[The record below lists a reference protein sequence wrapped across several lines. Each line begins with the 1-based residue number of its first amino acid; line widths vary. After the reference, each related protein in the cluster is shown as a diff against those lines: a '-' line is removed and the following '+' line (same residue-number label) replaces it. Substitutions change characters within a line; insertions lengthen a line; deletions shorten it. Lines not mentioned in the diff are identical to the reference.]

1 MENHSLPIL
10 RQPKENV
17 FLIDWLSITFHGVHV
32 DEVQRMLGLESHA
45 IPWTTKNSFVN
56 GYPMTT
62 SFGNIRIRWGAD
74 DPRFYTDDGYK
85 TAEQKARNDMGISLD
100 MSGQG
105 CRAFEEYSYLS
116 WMEFWSRVVCSG
128 CRYNVTRLDLAYDDH
143 YGLIEMWRIYNDV
156 HDRNYIS
163 KAKKTRTIWS
173 DDRVDDIQG
182 CTVEV
187 GSRSSPVLIRIYDK
201 AAERGFKDRHW
212 IRVEVQLRE
221 ARAHAAFDRLRTEQ
235 DIGLLASGILRNY
248 FTVITPGN
256 DSNRS
261 RAQIAP
267 YWARILDN
275 MAKIRLWIAPGEP
288 YNFSRTENH
297 LVTQY
302 GQALIAYERI
312 YGTLVDLADRCH
324 RLYPGQLSA
333 KYESAVA
340 ESLMKRQQRKEM
352 HDQLLKDLG
361 LERDDAW
368 IHQCDIA
375 DQILGLNDEI

>member
-1 MENHSLPIL
+1 MENSSLPIL

-45 IPWTTKNSFVN
+45 IPWSTKNSFVN

-62 SFGNIRIRWGAD
+62 AFDNIRIRWGAD
-74 DPRFYTDDGYK
+74 DPRFYTSDSVK
-85 TAEQKARNDMGISLD
+85 SAEQKARNDMGISLD

-105 CRAFEEYSYLS
+105 CRTFEEYSYLS
-116 WMEFWSRVVCSG
+116 WMEFWARVLASG
-128 CRYNVTRLDLAYDDH
+128 CRFNVTRIDLAYDDH

-182 CTVEV
+182 CTVEI

-221 ARAHAAFDRLRTEQ
+221 QRAHMAFDKLRTEQ
-235 DIGLLASGILRNY
+235 DVGSLASGILRNY
-248 FTVITPGN
+248 FSIISPGS

-261 RAQIAP
+261 RAVIAP
-267 YWARILDN
+267 YWSRILDN
-275 MAKIRLWIAPGEP
+275 MSKIRLWIAPGEP

-297 LVTQY
+297 IVSQY

-312 YGTLVDLADRCH
+312 YGSLGDLSLRCH
-324 RLYPGQLSA
+324 HAYPGKLSD
-333 KYESAVA
+333 KYESAIA
-340 ESLMKRQQRKEM
+340 ESLLLRQQRKVA
-352 HDQLLKDLG
+352 HDQLMSDLG
-361 LERDDAW
+361 LKNDDSW
-368 IHQCDIA
+368 LGQCDVA
-375 DQILGLNDEI
+375 DLILDLDLL